1 MVRMDDIINEVR
13 ERRDSYAKA
22 IRFIAKDVARI
33 MKDIY
38 KSTGRMP
45 NTVRI
50 RSSASQKL
58 RKALKAGGD
67 NRSMPDTKDINAVEK
82 LAKKLLQWNKYYK

>member
-1 MVRMDDIINEVR
+1 MNLDNVINEVR
-13 ERRDSYAKA
+13 ERRDSYANV

-38 KSTGRMP
+38 KSTGRMA

-50 RSSASQKL
+50 RAAASQKL

-67 NRSMPDTKDINAVEK
+67 NSMPDTKDIDAVEK
-82 LAKKLLQWNKYYK
+82 LAKKLLQWHKYYK